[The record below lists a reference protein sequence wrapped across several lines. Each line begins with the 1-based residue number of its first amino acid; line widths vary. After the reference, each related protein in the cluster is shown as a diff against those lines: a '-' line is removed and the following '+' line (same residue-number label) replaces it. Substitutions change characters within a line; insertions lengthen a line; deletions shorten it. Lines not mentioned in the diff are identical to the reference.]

1 MGSGATDRLDNGA
14 VIHLGEIDADQLWD
28 FRIAQGPIQENES
41 SKIYYYLRTGLPV
54 VCERGVPNAW
64 LIEQTGLGAMV
75 DYDNVEDFA
84 RTVVHVA
91 REMPKDEQV
100 AEYMAREHSWDAR
113 AAGPRDFFRGR
124 GDLGAPASYPIA

>member
-1 MGSGATDRLDNGA
+1 
-14 VIHLGEIDADQLWD
+14 
-28 FRIAQGPIQENES
+28 
-41 SKIYYYLRTGLPV
+41 
-54 VCERGVPNAW
+54 
-64 LIEQTGLGAMV
+64 MV
-75 DYDNVEDFA
+75 DYDNVEHFA
-84 RTVVHVA
+84 QAVARVA